1 MVRWKRFPDNNVD
14 FTLDPQAVC
23 GYDVF
28 VVHTSPGGLEELL
41 ILLNHVRASKPR
53 RLNIIVPYFF
63 YARSDRNEPGKYAL
77 PTLMVDLLRV
87 AGALER
93 QDSIIV
99 YDLHAPQMTM
109 AGHCGLIIEVGAVRC

>member
-1 MVRWKRFPDNNVD
+1 MSKMNLNGDIRLVPGTTSLELTRALGTHLGVDPVTVRWKRFPDNNVD

-77 PTLMVDLLRV
+77 PTLM
-87 AGALER
+87 
-93 QDSIIV
+93 
-99 YDLHAPQMTM
+99 
-109 AGHCGLIIEVGAVRC
+109 